1 MLSVADLFKGS
12 HFDREII
19 ILCVRWY
26 LRFKLSTSRAGRP
39 RGFCSKPDARVR
51 FSECQ
56 NSFPSVHCPPSGMS
70 PPPTPFSGG
79 QPGPT
84 AAQDR
89 A

>member
-19 ILCVRWY
+19 ISVSAGIFGSVQVVPGGLAGFVA
-26 LRFKLSTSRAGRP
+26 SRMHEFGFQSAKTAFHRCIVPQAGCR
-39 RGFCSKPDARVR
+39 RRQR
-51 FSECQ
+51 L
-56 NSFPSVHCPPSGMS
+56 FPAGI
-70 PPPTPFSGG
+70 
-79 QPGPT
+79 QEPGPT